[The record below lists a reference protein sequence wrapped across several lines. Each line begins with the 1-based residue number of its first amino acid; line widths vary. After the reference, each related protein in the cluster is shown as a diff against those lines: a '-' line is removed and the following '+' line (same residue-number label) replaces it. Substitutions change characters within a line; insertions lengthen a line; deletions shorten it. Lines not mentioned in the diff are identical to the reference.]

1 MTKLQYSNIINTLLH
16 SSNPTIQ
23 YKTKKLIVDESE
35 TSSKMIALRESIK
48 ESDVAKSLLSHID
61 KDGTIHTHPYK
72 KHQGPHWTLFCL
84 AQIEYP
90 PPNDSKLIPL
100 RDQVYN
106 WLFEKEHL
114 KFPQSLLI
122 HGQEDRFRRC
132 ATQEGNA
139 IWYSIKLGIDNEQ
152 TYELVNRLIKWQW
165 PDGGWNCDKRPSATT
180 SSVIESLVPLRA
192 LYLASKHYNDKK
204 AFDYANKTAEYF
216 LKRMLYKRLHDGNLI
231 LPLFTK
237 IQYPIQFYDVL
248 FSLFVMSEIEKI
260 NDPRCNDA
268 INLLISK
275 QLSNGGFPLELKN
288 AITSNELVPRGTYA
302 DWGISGKTKMN
313 EYITVDS
320 LYVLKKANR
329 W

>member
-72 KHQGPHWTLFCL
+72 KWQGPHWTLFCL
-84 AQIEYP
+84 AQTEY

-106 WLFEKEHL
+106 WLFKKEHL
-114 KFPQSLLI
+114 EFPQSLLI

-165 PDGGWNCDKRPSATT
+165 PDDT
-180 SSVIESLVPLRA
+180 SV
-192 LYLASKHYNDKK
+192 
-204 AFDYANKTAEYF
+204 
-216 LKRMLYKRLHDGNLI
+216 
-231 LPLFTK
+231 
-237 IQYPIQFYDVL
+237 
-248 FSLFVMSEIEKI
+248 
-260 NDPRCNDA
+260 
-268 INLLISK
+268 
-275 QLSNGGFPLELKN
+275 
-288 AITSNELVPRGTYA
+288 
-302 DWGISGKTKMN
+302 
-313 EYITVDS
+313 
-320 LYVLKKANR
+320 
-329 W
+329 